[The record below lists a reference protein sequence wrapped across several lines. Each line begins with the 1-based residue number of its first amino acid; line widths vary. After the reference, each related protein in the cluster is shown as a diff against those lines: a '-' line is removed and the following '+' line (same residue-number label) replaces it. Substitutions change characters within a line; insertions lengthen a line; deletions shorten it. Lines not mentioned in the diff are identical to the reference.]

1 MGQGAAAIER
11 DESFRDSIGTLDE
24 QGNRRFLYPKK
35 PKGRYTNYRQYL
47 SYVLL
52 GLFFTG
58 PFIKIDGQPFLMMN
72 VLERKFIIF
81 GQIFW
86 PEDFFL
92 FVLAMIIGVI
102 FIAVFTVAYG
112 RLFCGWVCPQTI
124 FMEHVFRRIE
134 YWIDGDRGQQ
144 IRLRNMPWN
153 AEKIR
158 KRVLKN
164 GIFYGISFIIANFFL
179 MYLITWEAW
188 WEIVSDNPANHLSGL
203 TSILVFSGVFFFV
216 FAWFREQVCLIVCPY
231 GRLQGAMLDRN
242 SIVIA
247 YDYVRGELRSK
258 FRKKE
263 DRQAVGKGDCIDCN
277 QCVVVCPT
285 GIDIRNGT
293 QLECINCTACMDA
306 CDEVMDK
313 TGFERGLIR
322 YDSENNIASGKKKI
336 FTPRV
341 IAYTGVLV
349 VLMSVFVYLLFSRS
363 EVEAIVLRMPGQLYQ
378 KVDENTFSNVYNF
391 KLINKTADDKN
402 YTFKLLSPEGRLETA
417 GNAVILTKGSD
428 LSEGALLIYLDKARM
443 QGNKTPIEIGVYE
456 GDRLVDKVETS
467 FTGPI
472 GKR

>member
-1 MGQGAAAIER
+1 
-11 DESFRDSIGTLDE
+11 LDE

-52 GLFFTG
+52 GLFFAG
-58 PFIKIDGQPFLMMN
+58 PFLKINGQPFLMMN
-72 VLERKFIIF
+72 VLERKFVIF

-158 KRVLKN
+158 KRILKN

-179 MYLITWEAW
+179 MYLISHEAW
-188 WEIVSDNPANHLSGL
+188 WEIVSDNPANHISGL

-247 YDYVRGELRSK
+247 YDYIRGEIRSK
-258 FRKKE
+258 FRKTENRKE
-263 DRQAVGKGDCIDCN
+263 VGKGDCIDCN

-313 TGFERGLIR
+313 VGFERGLIR

-336 FTPRV
+336 FTSRV

-349 VLMSVFVYLLFSRS
+349 VLLSLFAYLLFSRS

-391 KLINKTADDKN
+391 KLINKTSEDKN
-402 YTFKLLSPEGRLETA
+402 FTFKLLSPEGRLETA
-417 GNAVILTKGSD
+417 GNSIIFTEGSE
-428 LSEGALLIYLDKARM
+428 LSEGALLIYLDKAQM
-443 QGNKTPIEIGVYE
+443 QGNKTPLEIGVYE
-456 GDRLVDKVETS
+456 GDQLVETVETS